1 MIKCVCVSI
10 VRDRGH
16 NFNKLVRV
24 LRTTIFCKKRS
35 QPQVPS
41 CQSLISNISEW
52 AMSIEHQAKR
62 HRRDVIIS
70 FLWRSVCAISS
81 IINGMCLEFYDSANT
96 KADHQWAILF
106 RTIFNFVWSP
116 EPILV
121 LEMGFVVW
129 WIKLTHNISRWTR
142 IFRSVV
148 FKCRWNSLLR
158 MLIVVTAF
166 YYSLQPP
173 HR

>member
-1 MIKCVCVSI
+1 MCLCIYSSWSRPQFQQIGKSFTY
-10 VRDRGH
+10 D
-16 NFNKLVRV
+16 NFLQKTVP
-24 LRTTIFCKKRS
+24 
-35 QPQVPS
+35 PQVPS

-70 FLWRSVCAISS
+70 FLWRPVCAISS

-129 WIKLTHNISRWTR
+129 WIKLTHT
-142 IFRSVV
+142 IFPDEREFSFPLYSNVV
-148 FKCRWNSLLR
+148 EILFFECWS
-158 MLIVVTAF
+158 
-166 YYSLQPP
+166 
-173 HR
+173 

>member
-1 MIKCVCVSI
+1 MLEENQLKVQMIKCVCVSI

-24 LRTTIFCKKRS
+24 LRTTIFCKKT
-35 QPQVPS
+35 VPS
-41 CQSLISNISEW
+41 QWALSN
-52 AMSIEHQAKR
+52 EHQAKR

-70 FLWRSVCAISS
+70 FLWRPMYAISS

-129 WIKLTHNISRWTR
+129 WIKLTHT
-142 IFRSVV
+142 IFPDEREFSFPLYSNVV
-148 FKCRWNSLLR
+148 EILFFECWS
-158 MLIVVTAF
+158 
-166 YYSLQPP
+166 
-173 HR
+173 